1 MSEVTQNNEPS
12 GEVVVYEAPDGGP
25 RVEVVV
31 GDETVWLTSRQMSEL
46 FQTTTRNVELH
57 AENAYAEGELDEGTT
72 AKESFVVRS
81 EGDRQ
86 VRRRIRHYNLD
97 MVISVGY
104 RVKSRRGTQFRIWA
118 NGVLRDHLLR
128 GYTLNEKRL
137 LARGVEFDQ
146 AVALLTTTLR
156 KHEALTPEGQAVLDV
171 VQHYAR
177 TWRMLRAYD
186 EDQLSSAPGQTS
198 APIASLDL
206 ATARET
212 IRTLRDDMVA
222 RGENPGMFGQ
232 ERGDAL
238 ESILL
243 SIEQTWGGEALYPTI
258 ESRAALLRDQESP
271 AHRREQADGLA
282 VVSRLPAPEQRP
294 GRIHG
299 AAAVLG
305 HGARRPGPARGRER
319 GVAQGPRDP
328 PDPQPVGR
336 GSPVVADLVRPVLR
350 PLDRTAPGEDGVP
363 RISS

>member
-12 GEVVVYEAPDGGP
+12 GEVVVFEAPDGGP

-57 AENAYAEGELDEGTT
+57 AGNAYAEGELDEGTT

-156 KHEALTPEGQAVLDV
+156 NQ
-171 VQHYAR
+171 
-177 TWRMLRAYD
+177 
-186 EDQLSSAPGQTS
+186 QL
-198 APIASLDL
+198 
-206 ATARET
+206 
-212 IRTLRDDMVA
+212 V
-222 RGENPGMFGQ
+222 
-232 ERGDAL
+232 
-238 ESILL
+238 
-243 SIEQTWGGEALYPTI
+243 TWGGEALYPTI
-258 ESRAALLRDQESP
+258 ESRATHLLYFVIKNHPLTDGNKRTGSLLFLDYLRRNNALAGSTGQPRFSDTALVALALLVAESE
-271 AHRREQADGLA
+271 ASHK
-282 VVSRLPAPEQRP
+282 
-294 GRIHG
+294 
-299 AAAVLG
+299 
-305 HGARRPGPARGRER
+305 
-319 GVAQGPRDP
+319 
-328 PDPQPVGR
+328 
-336 GSPVVADLVRPVLR
+336 DLVIRLILNLLAEDRP
-350 PLDRTAPGEDGVP
+350 
-363 RISS
+363 

>member
-1 MSEVTQNNEPS
+1 MSESAQINEPA

-57 AENAYAEGELDEGTT
+57 AGNAYAKGELDEGTT

-146 AVALLTTTLR
+146 AVALLTMTLR
-156 KHEALTPEGQAVLDV
+156 KHEVLTPEGQAVLDV

-177 TWRMLRAYD
+177 SWRMLRAYD

-206 ATARET
+206 AAARET
-212 IRTLRDDMVA
+212 IHTLRDDMVA

-258 ESRAALLRDQESP
+258 ESRAAHLLYFVIKNHPLTDGNKRTGSLLFLDYLRRNNALAGSTGQPRFSDTALVALALLVAESE
-271 AHRREQADGLA
+271 ASHK
-282 VVSRLPAPEQRP
+282 
-294 GRIHG
+294 
-299 AAAVLG
+299 
-305 HGARRPGPARGRER
+305 
-319 GVAQGPRDP
+319 
-328 PDPQPVGR
+328 
-336 GSPVVADLVRPVLR
+336 DLVIRLILNLLAEDRP
-350 PLDRTAPGEDGVP
+350 
-363 RISS
+363 